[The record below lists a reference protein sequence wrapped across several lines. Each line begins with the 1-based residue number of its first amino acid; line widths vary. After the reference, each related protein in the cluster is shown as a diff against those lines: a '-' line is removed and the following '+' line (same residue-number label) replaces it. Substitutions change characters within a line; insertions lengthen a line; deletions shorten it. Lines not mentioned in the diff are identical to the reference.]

1 MGDPVTTGMMIGAAG
16 GALTSKNPI
25 QGAMMGGALGAAGGS
40 FAGGFGGAAGTPAS
54 GIMGTGSGFAGQNL
68 ATAPTFMD
76 RIGAG
81 FSGIG
86 SDISGVNK
94 YLNQNPVS
102 SQIGMGLA
110 KSAFAPEQ
118 PMQMAPAGQISRG
131 QPQQPMDYMSLLN
144 PQQQTVIRP
153 QPISLI

>member
-40 FAGGFGGAAGTPAS
+40 FAGGASSLGSTGG
-54 GIMGTGSGFAGQNL
+54 GFAGGGYGSIG
-68 ATAPTFMD
+68 AAPTFMD

-94 YLNQNPVS
+94 WMNANPVA
-102 SQIGMGLA
+102 SQIGMRAAGSLME
-110 KSAFAPEQ
+110 EQ
-118 PMQMAPAGQISRG
+118 PVQYAQPGQVQRG
-131 QPQQPMDYMSLLN
+131 QVQPMDYMSLLN
-144 PQQQTVIRP
+144 PQQQSVIMP
-153 QPISLI
+153 QPISLL

>member
-40 FAGGFGGAAGTPAS
+40 FAGGFGGATGAAPT
-54 GIMGTGSGFAGQNL
+54 GIMGSAAGYAPQ
-68 ATAPTFMD
+68 TVAPTFME

-86 SDISGVNK
+86 SDISGANK
-94 YLNQNPVS
+94 YLNQNPFTA
-102 SQIGMGLA
+102 QAGMSLA
-110 KSAFAPEQ
+110 KSAFEPEQ
-118 PMQMAPAGQISRG
+118 PMQMAPVGQISRG

>member
-25 QGAMMGGALGAAGGS
+25 QGAMIGGALGAAGGS
-40 FAGGFGGAAGTPAS
+40 FAGGFGGATGAAPE
-54 GIMGTGSGFAGQNL
+54 GIMGSAAGYAPQT
-68 ATAPTFMD
+68 AAPTFMD

-86 SDISGVNK
+86 SDISGANK
-94 YLNQNPVS
+94 YLNQNPFTA
-102 SQIGMGLA
+102 QAGMSLA
-110 KSAFAPEQ
+110 KSAFTPEQ
-118 PMQMAPAGQISRG
+118 PIPMAPAGQISRG